1 MTKIL
6 KRINDLPVA
15 LRAAIAS
22 VMVFLGLGVA
32 SAAAAPPTL
41 PADPLAGGMGDAQ
54 GAAQTWVITYGVPV
68 VVALVILGGLI
79 RLGLK
84 WLKRGLRAI

>member
-1 MTKIL
+1 MNKIL
-6 KRINDLPVA
+6 STIKRLPVA
-15 LRAAIAS
+15 LRVAMLS
-22 VMVFLGLGVA
+22 VGIFLGLGVG

-84 WLKRGLRAI
+84 WLRRGLRAI

>member
-1 MTKIL
+1 MTKFLAFIN
-6 KRINDLPVA
+6 RIRTALRVFGATVA
-15 LRAAIAS
+15 L
-22 VMVFLGLGVA
+22 FLGFGVA

-79 RLGLK
+79 RLGIK
-84 WLKRGLRAI
+84 WLRRGLRSV